1 MARQDKKPK
10 TFEDHEFNQEFE
22 EALRQDQELLERL
35 AKTWRDLDDSSA
47 RQTLL

>member
-10 TFEDHEFNQEFE
+10 TFGDHEFNQEFE

-35 AKTWRDLDDSSA
+35 AKT
-47 RQTLL
+47 